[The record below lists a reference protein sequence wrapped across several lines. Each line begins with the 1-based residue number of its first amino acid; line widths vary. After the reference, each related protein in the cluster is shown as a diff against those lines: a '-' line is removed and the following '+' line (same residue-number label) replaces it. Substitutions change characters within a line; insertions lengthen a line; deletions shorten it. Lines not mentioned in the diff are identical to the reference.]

1 MPPVVGTDVQLT
13 PLADRLA
20 AYAGLAERLGESAVV
35 AVVLFLVGR
44 LVVVPLV
51 MRTITARRVERTLKQ
66 ALGKLLRGAVVVVAL
81 AGGVAAGGFTAFLGG
96 SALIVAALTLAVGFA
111 AQDVIS
117 NFVSGIFIVN
127 DRNFSIDDWI
137 EWDDQAGIIEDIGF
151 RTTRV
156 RTFDNELITVP
167 NTLLATTA
175 VKNRMSK
182 DALRV
187 SYSFGIGYDDDI
199 DEATR
204 HLLAVADELDG
215 VLDEPEPSVRVT
227 ELGDSAIV
235 LQSRI
240 WIDDPDRADF
250 SVTRSEY
257 IQQVSERFEAAGIDL
272 STTSQHSLTGELD
285 VERVDQ

>member
-1 MPPVVGTDVQLT
+1 MQVTGFT
-13 PLADRLA
+13 DRLE
-20 AYAGLAERLGESAVV
+20 AYTALAGRLGEFLVV
-35 AVVLFLVGR
+35 ALVLYLLGR
-44 LVVVPLV
+44 LVVVPLA
-51 MRTITARRVERTLKQ
+51 MRAVRTRSVERTLSQ
-66 ALGKLLRGAVVVVAL
+66 AIGRMLRAGIVVVAL
-81 AGGVAAGGFTAFLGG
+81 AGGAAAGGFTAVLGG

-117 NFVSGIFIVN
+117 NFVSGVFIVN

-156 RTFDNELITVP
+156 RTFDNEVITVP

-187 SYSFGIGYDDDI
+187 SYTFGIGYGDDI

-204 HLLAVADELDG
+204 LLLAVARDHDG
-215 VLDEPEPSVRVT
+215 ILADPEPSIRVT
-227 ELGDSAIV
+227 ELGDSAIN
-235 LQSRI
+235 LQARI
-240 WIDDPDRADF
+240 WIEDPDRADF
-250 SVTRSEY
+250 STTRSEF
-257 IQQVSERFEAAGIDL
+257 IQQVAQRFADTGIDL
-272 STTSQHSLTGELD
+272 STTSQHALTGELD
-285 VERVDQ
+285 VDRIGE